1 MTERGIPESWSVS
14 ASQPEQANRL
24 SRTPPLEDSMASVK
38 SSVVSSGTGQVRRQV
53 SKVGIKGNNKLPDQ
67 ARATQEDKPTD
78 NHSQWQRWLKN
89 WMLWAVVGAVFSG
102 GVGFTAITMLLKLP
116 AAPNCPAIFWPLAS
130 ASMRLHCAQIAASK
144 QTVNDLLQAIALV
157 RGLPKDH
164 PLRMQID
171 QLVEEWSE
179 QILAL
184 ADESFQQGKL
194 KEAIAMARKI
204 PQDVA
209 AYKLVEEQI
218 TKWESTWRSA
228 EEIYQEAESQMRQQR
243 WHLAFMAASKLL
255 NVGNNY
261 WATTKYDELSVLI
274 TQAREDANKL
284 AKAKSLGK
292 TGLLN
297 NLLEAIRLARS
308 VASTSYVYQDAKE
321 AIPEFGRK
329 ILELAEGQL
338 GRRNIDSALEIVRKI
353 PNIPQIEAEKQ
364 DFILFAEARRSA
376 WAGSVVDL
384 ETAIS
389 QAQRITPN
397 SRFYTQAQELASRWQ
412 LEIEDLT
419 RLAKARDIAQQGT
432 VADLRAAIEEA
443 RQIPSNNPRANEARR
458 EMTRWRQQVET
469 IEDQPFLNRADEL
482 AMLGDLNSLQAAIK
496 EASRVTRGRALHQ
509 EAQKRI
515 GEWASQIER
524 IQDQPILERA
534 RELATSGDLA
544 SAIATAEP
552 ISRGRVLSTEAKAS
566 LDDWKKQIRAG
577 ENWRQARQIALEG
590 TPEALSEAIR
600 QANRVP
606 TSSPLR
612 SDVDPAIE
620 QWSQQLLSIA
630 LTRGE
635 SDVQGGIEI
644 AKMIPEGTDAYSSA
658 QEQIRQWKEFLNS
671 EPQPEPEATSES
683 EESNSTQ

>member
-38 SSVVSSGTGQVRRQV
+38 SPVVSSGTGQVRRQV

-78 NHSQWQRWLKN
+78 NYSQWQRWLKN

-179 QILAL
+179 QILGL

-204 PQDVA
+204 PQEVA

-218 TKWESTWRSA
+218 SKWESTWRSA

-292 TGLLN
+292 TGILN

-321 AIPEFGRK
+321 AIPEFGRN
-329 ILELAEGQL
+329 ILALAEGQL
-338 GRRNIDSALEIVRKI
+338 GRRNIDTALEIVRKI

-364 DFILFAEARRSA
+364 DFILFVEARRSA
-376 WAGSVVDL
+376 WTGSVVDL

-443 RQIPSNNPRANEARR
+443 RQIPSSNPRANEARR

-515 GEWASQIER
+515 GDWASQIER

-534 RELATSGDLA
+534 RELASSGDLT

-552 ISRGRVLSTEAKAS
+552 ISRGRVLSREAKAS
-566 LDDWKKQIRAG
+566 LDDWKGQIRSR
-577 ENWRQARQIALEG
+577 ENWQQARQIALEG

-671 EPQPEPEATSES
+671 EPQPEPEDTSES
-683 EESNSTQ
+683 QESSGTQ